1 MTILC
6 PTFIL
11 ITEEKELSSKEIE
24 TIIID
29 SYVDMD
35 DPEFNAPSN
44 YYIINSLGDR
54 VFIISRSRA
63 KAEQWIT
70 DNYGG
75 GFFKLRTMR
84 IERTSK
90 PLSVR
95 GTATR

>member
-1 MTILC
+1 MTTLC

-11 ITEEKELSSKEIE
+11 NTEEKELSSKEIE
-24 TIIID
+24 TINID

-54 VFIISRSRA
+54 VFIITRSRV
-63 KAEQWIT
+63 KATQHIT
-70 DNYGG
+70 DNYGK
-75 GFFKLRTMR
+75 GFFKLRTMK
-84 IERTSK
+84 IEKTSK

>member
-1 MTILC
+1 MST
-6 PTFIL
+6 
-11 ITEEKELSSKEIE
+11 KEIE
-24 TIIID
+24 TIIIN

-35 DPEFNAPSN
+35 DPEFKAPSN

-63 KAEQWIT
+63 KATQYIT
-70 DNYGG
+70 DNYGA
-75 GFFKLRTMR
+75 GFFKLRTMK
-84 IERTSK
+84 IEKTNK

>member
-1 MTILC
+1 MST
-6 PTFIL
+6 
-11 ITEEKELSSKEIE
+11 KEIE

-54 VFIISRSRA
+54 VFIITRSRA
-63 KAEQWIT
+63 KATQHIT
-70 DNYGG
+70 DNYGA
-75 GFFKLRTMR
+75 GFFKLRTFK
-84 IERTSK
+84 IEKTNK

>member
-1 MTILC
+1 M
-6 PTFIL
+6 
-11 ITEEKELSSKEIE
+11 SSKEIE

-29 SYVDMD
+29 SYVDVD
-35 DPEFNAPSN
+35 DPEFKAPSN
-44 YYIINSLGDR
+44 YYIINSLGER
-54 VFIISRSRA
+54 VFITTRSRA

-70 DNYGG
+70 DTYGA
-75 GFFKLRTMR
+75 GFFKLRTMK

>member
-1 MTILC
+1 M
-6 PTFIL
+6 
-11 ITEEKELSSKEIE
+11 SKEIE

-35 DPEFNAPSN
+35 DPEFKAPSN

-54 VFIISRSRA
+54 VFILTRSRA
-63 KAEQWIT
+63 KATQYIT
-70 DNYGG
+70 DNYGKD
-75 GFFKLRTMR
+75 FFKLRTIK
-84 IERTSK
+84 IEKTNK

>member
-1 MTILC
+1 MST
-6 PTFIL
+6 
-11 ITEEKELSSKEIE
+11 KEIE
-24 TIIID
+24 AIIID

-35 DPEFNAPSN
+35 DPEFKAPSN

-54 VFIISRSRA
+54 VFILTRSRA

-70 DNYGG
+70 DNYGK
-75 GFFKLRTMR
+75 GFFKLRTMK
-84 IERTSK
+84 IERTDK

>member
-1 MTILC
+1 M
-6 PTFIL
+6 
-11 ITEEKELSSKEIE
+11 SREIE

-35 DPEFNAPSN
+35 DPEFKAPSN

-54 VFIISRSRA
+54 VFILTRNRA
-63 KAEQWIT
+63 KATQYIT
-70 DNYGG
+70 DNYGK
-75 GFFKLRTMR
+75 GFFKLRTIK
-84 IERTSK
+84 IEKTNK

>member
-1 MTILC
+1 M
-6 PTFIL
+6 
-11 ITEEKELSSKEIE
+11 SKEVE

-35 DPEFNAPSN
+35 DPEFKAPSN

-54 VFIISRSRA
+54 VFILTRSRA
-63 KAEQWIT
+63 KATQYIT

-75 GFFKLRTMR
+75 GFFKLRTIR
-84 IERTSK
+84 IEKTNK